1 MSGKKIL
8 INDSLTI
15 TISRLLLMVLNIS
28 LVAILGV
35 EDYGAFSYLEYITIA
50 CFSLSNLG
58 LTSIFTKES
67 QNKDNSIEKIIT
79 NFFVIKFITLIILIF
94 ISHGYLLMTE
104 DIKIVTLNAIYTFVL
119 SCLLD
124 WVFISYDQIKKL
136 AKYYIVY
143 FFTLLILLSF
153 CIIYFEDVSV
163 LHVRTVQILSLGF
176 ALILSSSWIF
186 GNIHK
191 KNFDFQFI
199 KTLLPRG
206 INMMLS
212 QVIQN
217 GVIICVTTLIKS
229 NYGLLSL
236 GNFSLVMRI
245 VNMVLSLRNM
255 LIAPLTKY
263 IINSGI
269 NEYLTVR
276 RYLFVASLFFS
287 GIIYMLIVFIEFNA
301 FNGYLFDVANKYSDI
316 IDIVIIILP
325 IPTMVLLTLIDGV
338 IINMYNKQQIYLNSV
353 VTSLFLFVVVSLA
366 SSTLLMTVFSFVLF
380 EVTYLTINRI
390 YINRVLLVDK

>member
-1 MSGKKIL
+1 
-8 INDSLTI
+8 
-15 TISRLLLMVLNIS
+15 MVLNIS